1 MVKQYAPHLSVPGLK
16 ETSVF
21 AIWIKGYVQSDHDLH
36 EINECFKLEYEECNQ
51 GVFFYLESLKCFNEN
66 YIAQGHFV
74 MLLVLY
80 ARLNQTKQ
88 LQIINQLLNPFPND
102 KFLTLPN

>member
-1 MVKQYAPHLSVPGLK
+1 MSALNWNMRNVIK
-16 ETSVF
+16 VF
-21 AIWIKGYVQSDHDLH
+21 
-36 EINECFKLEYEECNQ
+36 
-51 GVFFYLESLKCFNEN
+51 FFYLESLKCFNVN

-88 LQIINQLLNPFPND
+88 LQNINQLLNPFPND
-102 KFLTLPN
+102 KFLTLPNWKSLQTTILKLMKMAESPPNG